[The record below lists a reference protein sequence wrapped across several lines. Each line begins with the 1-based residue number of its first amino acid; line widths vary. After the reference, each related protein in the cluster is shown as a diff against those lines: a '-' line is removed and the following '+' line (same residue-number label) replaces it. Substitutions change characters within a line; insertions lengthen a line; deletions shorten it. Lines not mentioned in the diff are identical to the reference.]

1 MGHFAIDEEIVMKY
15 SLLVSVIAMSF
26 AAVTGIARAD
36 GGQKPLPTVSVE
48 NTSRRAVDCTP
59 PNDSSDCAALH
70 AQIRAR
76 FTESEITMLFG
87 SATASK
93 EYPTSYSHIKQE
105 YQKFLEN
112 YQNEKDVVVVAVGN
126 PVTVSKP

>member
-1 MGHFAIDEEIVMKY
+1 MRPFAIDEENFMKY
-15 SLLVSVIAMSF
+15 SLLVSVIAVSF
-26 AAVTGIARAD
+26 AAVTGIARAGD
-36 GGQKPLPTVSVE
+36 GQKPLPTVSVE

-59 PNDSSDCAALH
+59 PNDSPDCATLH
-70 AQIRAR
+70 AQIRAH
-76 FTESEITMLFG
+76 FTESEISMLFG
-87 SATASK
+87 SATSSK
-93 EYPTSYSHIKQE
+93 EYPTSYGHIKQE